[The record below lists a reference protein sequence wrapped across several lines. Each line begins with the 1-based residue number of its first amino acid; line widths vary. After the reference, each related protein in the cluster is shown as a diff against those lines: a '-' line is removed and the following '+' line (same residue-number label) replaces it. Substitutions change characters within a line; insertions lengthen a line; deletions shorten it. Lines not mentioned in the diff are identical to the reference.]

1 MGIGLWGRGRIEI
14 TESNERDDVLYSK
27 YNLTVS
33 DYFYNKEINKHLA
46 SGTKI
51 YKEHEGQARKKLKDF
66 IYDNGHID
74 GSAMKSNWFQIENVD
89 IFISH
94 SHQDLNKVMAFAG
107 WLYDEFKLT
116 AFIDSC
122 VWGYCDEL
130 LKQIDNEYCKKSDGK
145 TYNYNLR
152 NYTTSHVHMMLSTAL
167 TEMIDYT
174 ECIMFYN
181 TPNSVCLESDLKE
194 IKKEKPKVTLSP
206 WIYHELAMTSLIK
219 RSELKRTVILI
230 EKAIEHRAFSEQN
243 EIMIEHDINKYLNE
257 MISIDSETL
266 SLWAEKYAILTHKM
280 DGDMIPNI
288 RGYENI
294 FPLDVLYQ
302 MSNLSSK

>member
-1 MGIGLWGRGRIEI
+1 M
-14 TESNERDDVLYSK
+14 YSK
-27 YNLTVS
+27 FNLMI
-33 DYFYNKEINKHLA
+33 DDFFYNKELNKHLVC
-46 SGTKI
+46 GNRI
-51 YKEHEGQARKKLKDF
+51 YKEHEGKARKHLKEF

-74 GSAMKSNWFQIENVD
+74 GSAMKSNWFQMENVD

-94 SHQDLNKVMAFAG
+94 SHQDLNKVKAFAG

-167 TEMIDYT
+167 TEMIDRT

-181 TPNSVCLESDLKE
+181 TPSAVCMKDDLKS
-194 IKKEKPKVTLSP
+194 IKEEKPTITLSP
-206 WIYHELAMTSLIK
+206 WIYHELAMTMLVR
-219 RSELKRTVILI
+219 RSELIRTRVLI
-230 EKAIEHRAFSEQN
+230 EKAIEQGAFGEQN
-243 EIMIEHDINKYLNE
+243 AIMIEHDVDVYLQD
-257 MISIDSETL
+257 MISIDSSVL
-266 SLWAEKYAILTHKM
+266 SLWSKNYAIVTHKI

-288 RGYENI
+288 SGYEDI

-302 MSNLSSK
+302 ISNQYSKIIK